1 MERFL
6 KRIDAIDQQFREAK
20 AVQEGEVERSL
31 IEPQMEA
38 AAEAQQVESSE

>member
-20 AVQEGEVERSL
+20 AVQEGEVERSFNR
-31 IEPQMEA
+31 A
-38 AAEAQQVESSE
+38 ANGSGC